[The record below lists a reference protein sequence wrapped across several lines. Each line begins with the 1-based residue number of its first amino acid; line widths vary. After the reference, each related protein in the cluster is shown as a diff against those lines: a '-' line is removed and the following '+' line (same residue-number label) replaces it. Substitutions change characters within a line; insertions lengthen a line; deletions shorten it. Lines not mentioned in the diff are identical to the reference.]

1 MQSDIEKPALGVFGK
16 SWLKAM
22 SSKKP
27 HLCIPNQR
35 IHKCGFCAKSTLI
48 NSENSHSGRAGSDR
62 GAAGHPCQRIVV
74 NIFRFNQRCKRIYK
88 KAVLHC

>member
-48 NSENSHSGRAGSDR
+48 NSENSHSGRAG
-62 GAAGHPCQRIVV
+62 V
-74 NIFRFNQRCKRIYK
+74 KRVSRELPQFVQTAQK
-88 KAVLHC
+88 RVPMA